1 MAGRLCFCPSADC
14 PGRPAIS
21 KSMKIRAPLY
31 AVEQGLDRGQRHH
44 AGEATG
50 DGEGTGDPGQGL
62 IAYSGIV

>member
-1 MAGRLCFCPSADC
+1 
-14 PGRPAIS
+14 
-21 KSMKIRAPLY
+21 MKIRAPLY